1 MFIVDLPGARRKI
14 CSYTLSD
21 KAGVMRWTMEPVKSE
36 WVRKGQN
43 KIIFEA
49 DVNAGSVAIRNV
61 VFFFHR
67 NVD

>member
-1 MFIVDLPGARRKI
+1 
-14 CSYTLSD
+14 
-21 KAGVMRWTMEPVKSE
+21 MRWTMEPVKSE

-49 DVNAGSVAIRNV
+49 DVNAGLVAIRNV